1 MQKIWLLIQNQS
13 TFVYVIAGLCFFGV
27 LSKLLLQGKLHRL
40 LKASENMSST
50 KERQIRTIRNHY
62 ENSLNMDLQVHRI
75 RAFVEKYILKLKYGG
90 IPIRIWD
97 VVALEAAML
106 SVAAGGIGIIN
117 AIHRNYG
124 EQVIA
129 EILIATILS
138 CAVLLTIENLFRIE
152 NFYDRIEANMEDYL
166 ENNLKNR
173 LGRPL
178 VSRQERSKRQR
189 DQLVAVASEITSQG
203 MKQEGRVNQTQTDT
217 EGRGNPRPHRNY
229 NVKGMDAGA
238 NETYTYEDIPEY
250 EIRRKATREFNKEF
264 PETQNYFDESETGE
278 EEAAVGEEEDH
289 ANDAAVVAEVLRNF
303 FSG

>member
-40 LKASENMSST
+40 LKASENMAST

-62 ENSLNMDLQVHRI
+62 ENNLNMDLQVHRI

-97 VVALEAAML
+97 AVALEAAML
-106 SVAAGGIGIIN
+106 SIAAGGIGIIN

-129 EILIATILS
+129 EILVAAILS
-138 CAVLLTIENLFRIE
+138 GAVLLTIENLFRID
-152 NFYDRIEANMEDYL
+152 NFYERIEANIEDYL

-178 VSRQERSKRQR
+178 VSRQERSQRQR
-189 DQLVAVASEITSQG
+189 EQLVAVASEITNQG

-217 EGRGNPRPHRNY
+217 EGRGNPRPHRNI
-229 NVKGMDAGA
+229 NGNKMAAGV
-238 NETYTYEDIPEY
+238 NEPVAYEDIPEY
-250 EIRRKATREFNKEF
+250 EIRRKATREFGRNDLQPQETVPSGESGQKEAAA
-264 PETQNYFDESETGE
+264 GE
-278 EEAAVGEEEDH
+278 ED